1 VFLLAAADARGQGC
15 TVTTSPVRF
24 NAYSSIS
31 QAASDGVGE
40 VRVSCDVNLPYTVKL
55 DPGAN
60 SGGTF
65 IPRRMRRT
73 GGGETLTY
81 NLFRD
86 VARTEVWGDGTGSTF
101 VKPGSGTGIPT
112 VHAVYGRTPGQQA
125 VPAGSYQDTVTVLVE
140 W

>member
-1 VFLLAAADARGQGC
+1 MFLFASADAWGLGC
-15 TVTTSPVRF
+15 TVATSPVQF

-31 QAASDGVGE
+31 QASSDGIGE
-40 VRVSCDVNLPYTVKL
+40 VRVSCDANLPYTVKL

-60 SGGTF
+60 SGGVF

-73 GGGETLTY
+73 GGGDSLAY

-86 VARTEVWGDGTGSTF
+86 AARTEVWGDGTGSTY
-101 VKPGSGTGIPT
+101 VQLGSGTAIPT
-112 VHAVYGRTPGQQA
+112 VHTVYGRTPGQQT
-125 VPAGSYQDTVTVLVE
+125 VPAGTYQDTVTVRVE

>member
-1 VFLLAAADARGQGC
+1 MFLFAAADAWGLGC
-15 TVTTSPVRF
+15 TVTTSSVQF

-31 QAASDGVGE
+31 QTLSDGIGE
-40 VRVSCDVNLPYTVKL
+40 VRVTCDSNLPFAVKL

-60 SGGTF
+60 SGGAF

-73 GGGETLTY
+73 GGSDTLIY

-86 VARTEVWGDGTGSTF
+86 AARTEVWGDGTGSTF
-101 VKPGSGTGIPT
+101 PRTGSGTGIPT
-112 VHAVYGRTPGQQA
+112 VLTIYGRTPGQQTI
-125 VPAGSYQDTVTVLVE
+125 PAGTYLDTVTVLVE